1 MFSAFRDREVVHY
14 IDNSGA
20 LFGLGKGASRDVPT
34 ARLVHIF
41 HALAAA
47 LGMLVWF
54 SYVPSKANVA
64 DLPSRLEFG
73 LLREMGSQEVKK
85 LKKVAAR
92 YRLVA
97 LSCEVGLQ

>member
-1 MFSAFRDREVVHY
+1 MTQAEAVAPVVAVLSDPDAFRDREVVHY

-34 ARLVHIF
+34 ARLVHVF

-64 DLPSRLEFG
+64 DLPSRLEFE
-73 LLREMGSQEVKK
+73 LLKEIGSQEVKE
-85 LKKVAAR
+85 LR
-92 YRLVA
+92 
-97 LSCEVGLQ
+97 